1 VGFDTGTGL
10 DTGMRLDT
18 GKSPELPETTA
29 SVELVHTTR
38 WQHLVDNAQQHSVGI
53 AYRWASLTGGHQLP
67 VVTHR
72 NEADTGM
79 SLDYRRGPA

>member
-1 VGFDTGTGL
+1 MGFDTGMGL
-10 DTGMRLDT
+10 DTRIGLDT

-38 WQHLVDNAQQHSVGI
+38 WQHLVDNVQEHSVGV
-53 AYRWASLTGGHQLP
+53 AYRWVLLTGGHQLP

-72 NEADTGM
+72 NEANTDM
-79 SLDYRRGPA
+79 SLDYRRGLA